1 MQFYFFSP
9 VFAVLPA
16 YICLGLF
23 FSGTMK
29 IAEVASRF
37 SSVKAFVSAVRKIG
51 FDLKEKVLR
60 YYFAL

>member
-1 MQFYFFSP
+1 M
-9 VFAVLPA
+9 LPA